1 MALSFLSYT
10 STPHISQSRQ
20 SSENDKYA
28 PLYGVWLMD
37 LALHL
42 GWYRPRSPRRWP
54 DIFEDSD
61 FCAMTG
67 LDVDSVEEP
76 ERITAGHCLKLL
88 TSHRAKL
95 AKKKLPQSLTLFK
108 NLRIL
113 AGMVNLTDAD
123 PALPT
128 FSTRLSIFS

>member
-42 GWYRPRSPRRWP
+42 G
-54 DIFEDSD
+54 
-61 FCAMTG
+61 
-67 LDVDSVEEP
+67 
-76 ERITAGHCLKLL
+76 
-88 TSHRAKL
+88 
-95 AKKKLPQSLTLFK
+95 
-108 NLRIL
+108 
-113 AGMVNLTDAD
+113 
-123 PALPT
+123 
-128 FSTRLSIFS
+128 